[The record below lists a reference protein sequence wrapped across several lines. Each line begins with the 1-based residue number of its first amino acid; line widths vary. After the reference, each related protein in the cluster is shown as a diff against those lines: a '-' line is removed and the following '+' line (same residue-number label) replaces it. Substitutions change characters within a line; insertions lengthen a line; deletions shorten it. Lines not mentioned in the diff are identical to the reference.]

1 MKLDRLQRAQAYNKL
16 TELVHLD
23 DRKSIKALP
32 LDKLKFAKQI
42 SKLKTKKVSEEEE
55 DETVREGNLKQ
66 SKMNVFEQMF
76 SK

>member
-23 DRKSIKALP
+23 DRKSIKSLP
-32 LDKLKFAKQI
+32 LDKVKFAKQI

>member
-23 DRKSIKALP
+23 DRKSIKSLP